1 MSDDLI
7 HSAKPMTLER
17 QHLMTPGLALERL
30 RAGNKRFLTQT
41 MIDRDLLAQIATT
54 SAGQFPFAAIL
65 SCIDTRVPAEIIFDQ
80 GIGDF
85 FSIRIAGNFVN
96 DDILGSM
103 EFACKLSGAK
113 LILVLGHTRCGAIH
127 GALSGAKLGHLTGM
141 LQNLKP
147 AIGHIYIPEGTTPEV
162 DSQEMEL
169 ATEANIL
176 YTIQEIRSRSTVLN
190 EMEQNGEIM
199 VTGALYHV
207 ENGEVTFYG

>member
-7 HSAKPMTLER
+7 HSPAPMTEAR
-17 QHLMTPGLALERL
+17 QHLMTPQLALERL
-30 RAGNKRFLTQT
+30 KAGNKRFLKQQ
-41 MIDRDLLAQIATT
+41 MLDRDLLAQIATT
-54 SAGQFPFAAIL
+54 AAGQYPFAAIL

-103 EFACKLSGAK
+103 EFACKLSGAR
-113 LILVLGHTRCGAIH
+113 LILVLGHSRCGAIH
-127 GALSGAKLGHLTGM
+127 GALSNAKLGHLTGM

-147 AIGHIYIPEGTTPEV
+147 AIGHIYIPEGTIPAV
-162 DSQEMEL
+162 DGEEMQL

-176 YTIQEIRSRSTVLN
+176 YTIQEIRSRSKVLR
-190 EMEQNGEIM
+190 EMEEAGEIAIG
-199 VTGALYHV
+199 GALYHV
-207 ENGEVTFYG
+207 ENGLVNFYS